1 MKLLHRIVGTAVI
14 CVMASAGQALA
25 ADRDDAR
32 VPAPANVSAVP
43 GNGKVRITWSAVEGA
58 DGYRVYRAANGV
70 WDKTP
75 VARTTGTT
83 HVSTSLVNG
92 TTYSFTVAAYT
103 KEGDG
108 VLSLTVMATPLAT
121 PQAVTPLA
129 SDRRVTLQWEPSAGA
144 TAYTIYRKTGAEAAF
159 VEVATGVTAPAFV
172 DLNLSNGTRYQYQ
185 VQALNAGAES
195 ELSEK
200 VTATPYSATGD
211 DITAVSLTPRALP
224 DSYTFCDAR
233 AANSRQNVVSR
244 FIKKLKPF

>member
-1 MKLLHRIVGTAVI
+1 MKPVHRIVGMAMI

-32 VPAPANVSAVP
+32 IPAPANVSAVP
-43 GNGKVRITWSAVEGA
+43 GNGKVRITWSAVDGA

-70 WDKTP
+70 WEKTP

-83 HVSTSLVNG
+83 HVSNSLVNG

-108 VLSLTVMATPLAT
+108 TLSLTVMATPLAT
-121 PQAVTPLA
+121 PQNLNSSA
-129 SDRRVTLQWEPSAGA
+129 SDRRVSLQWEPSAGA
-144 TAYTIYRKTGAEAAF
+144 TSYTIYRKTSADAAF
-159 VEVATGVTAPAFV
+159 EELAKGVTAAAFV
-172 DLNLSNGTRYQYQ
+172 DLNLSNGIRYQYQ
-185 VQALNAGAES
+185 VRAMNAGAES

-200 VTATPYSATGD
+200 VSAVPFSPTGD

-233 AANSRQNVVSR
+233 AANTKANVVTR
-244 FIKKLKPF
+244 LFKKIKPF